1 MRGGWVYKGTHCNY
15 QISHFYAPDKTGKFE
30 DNKFFK
36 IFNF

>member
-30 DNKFFK
+30 DKKFFK